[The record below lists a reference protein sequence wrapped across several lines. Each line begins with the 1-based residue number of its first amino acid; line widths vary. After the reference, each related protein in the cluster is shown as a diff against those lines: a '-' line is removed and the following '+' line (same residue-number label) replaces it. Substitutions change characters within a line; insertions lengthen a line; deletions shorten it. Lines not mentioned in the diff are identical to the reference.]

1 MRVLNTE
8 GILRLAEPG
17 RSKNFA
23 DDRGH
28 GPLQDPTAAPPFLHL
43 IQALLRRRW
52 LIVAIAAA
60 GTLLAAILA
69 LVVPPQYTATAQ
81 LTVERPDGGGQAP
94 ERILDEIIDTH
105 LALIASRDHLR
116 RVASRLQPLQ
126 LAKPDAQA
134 PAAPSFG
141 APESAAG
148 GRSEAAGQDIGQRM
162 LQRLTVWIPSLSG
175 RSEADRFLENLYR
188 RTTVLQE
195 RRSRLITVAFTSPDP
210 RTAAIYANRI
220 AEAYVDSLQQQMEAD
235 AVAQLHDIDRQV
247 DAARREVQAAQ
258 QAVQDAIRRRVEAP
272 SGPGGAV
279 DADREIRDLTRLSR
293 EAAEFHENLLR
304 RRTEMKEAQ
313 ASIRPGIGVQSRA
326 AVPTWP
332 SSHNPLLF
340 VVPSAFLSLMAGCW
354 LALILERADR
364 SLRSDREVQRVLGI
378 PCIGLFPRVRAGA
391 IGAPRLHILNHPGSP
406 YSEAVRNIA
415 AALQAHHTG
424 RGSRVVLVTSSL
436 AGEGKST
443 LAAALSAYF
452 GTLGRRV
459 LLIDLDILP
468 AAERSREPAR
478 AGNRRSPSREQMRE
492 MIAPQPELGVD
503 YLGLSRL
510 GVDPL
515 LFFEP
520 EGLPRLLTDLRKS
533 YDVIVVGGPPVL
545 GASEAR
551 LLPSIADQ
559 VLFVVRWAST
569 KRDVAEHALS
579 FLRRFRAMDEPGP
592 GATFA
597 VLSHVKLKQ
606 QARLSFGD
614 TGGDPPAF
622 GPGPD
627 RPPADRPSARTAEDA
642 GPVERSA

>member
-1 MRVLNTE
+1 MRVLNTD
-8 GILRLAEPG
+8 GVVRLAEPG
-17 RSKNFA
+17 RPKDHA

-28 GPLQDPTAAPPFLHL
+28 GSLHDPTAAPAFLHL
-43 IQALLRRRW
+43 IQILLRRRW
-52 LIVAIAAA
+52 LILAIAAL
-60 GTLLAAILA
+60 GTLFAGVLA
-69 LVVPPQYTATAQ
+69 LLVPPQYTAAAQ
-81 LTVERPDGGGQAP
+81 LTVDRPSGGGQAS

-105 LALIASRDHLR
+105 LALLGSPDHLR
-116 RVASRLQPLQ
+116 RVAASLQPPQ
-126 LAKPDAQA
+126 PVQAAVPA
-134 PAAPSFG
+134 PAAREDVARNPEQG
-141 APESAAG
+141 AEGPPDL
-148 GRSEAAGQDIGQRM
+148 RQRM
-162 LQRLTVWIPSLSG
+162 LQRLAIWIPSLSG
-175 RSEADRFLENLYR
+175 SSEADRFLENLFR
-188 RTTVLQE
+188 KTTVLQE
-195 RRSRLITVAFTSPDP
+195 RRSRLISVAFTSPDP
-210 RTAAIYANRI
+210 QTAATYANRI
-220 AEAYVDSLQQQMEAD
+220 AEAYVGSLEQQMEAN
-235 AVAQLHDIDRQV
+235 AAAQLREIDRQV
-247 DAARREVQAAQ
+247 DAARNEVRTAQ
-258 QAVQDAIRRRVEAP
+258 QAVQDAIRRRVGALSAP
-272 SGPGGAV
+272 SGVA
-279 DADREIRDLTRLSR
+279 DADREIRDLTRASR
-293 EAAEFHENLLR
+293 EATEFHDNLLR

-313 ASIRPGIGVQSRA
+313 ASIRPGISVQSRA
-326 AVPTWP
+326 AVPMWP

-340 VVPSAFLSLMAGCW
+340 IIPSACLSLMAGCW

-364 SLRSDREVQRVLGI
+364 RLRSDREVQRVLGI
-378 PCIGLFPRVRAGA
+378 PCIGLLPRVRGGA
-391 IGAPRLHILNHPGSP
+391 VAAPRLHILNHPSSP

-415 AALQAHHTG
+415 AALQAHHAG

-436 AGEGKST
+436 PGEGKST
-443 LAAALSAYF
+443 LATGLSAYF

-468 AAERSREPAR
+468 AAERPREPASS
-478 AGNRRSPSREQMRE
+478 AIRRSPSREQMRE

-520 EGLPRLLTDLRKS
+520 EGLPRLMTDLRKS

-579 FLRRFRAMDEPGP
+579 FLRRFHSVDEPGL

-606 QARLSFGD
+606 QARLSFSDAGD
-614 TGGDPPAF
+614 
-622 GPGPD
+622 GPGTLGLGPD
-627 RPPADRPSARTAEDA
+627 RPPPADRAPVRTPAQA
-642 GPVERSA
+642 ASVERSA